1 MMRHR
6 PGEKFREAARA
17 LLMLILA
24 FALIAGL
31 PAISPECLSSYAAVS
46 STASSGASAPQAF
59 SDPSSEED
67 AVRAEADRLLAS
79 MTLSEKIAQM
89 MIVSMPADNAA
100 KIQSKYQFGGY
111 ILFARDFSGISRS
124 RFKKT
129 LKACQKASDTGMLIC
144 VDEEGGTVVRASYYR
159 SFRSEQF
166 RSPRQVFG
174 DGGYPA
180 ITGDTK
186 KKDKFLK
193 SLGINCN
200 LAPVADVSYSRY
212 DFIYRRAPSNSV
224 RRASKI
230 VRRIVK
236 QMSRDKVV
244 SCVKHFPG
252 YGNNGDTHG
261 RVIRDRRSK
270 FTFITRDLRPFS
282 EGIEAG
288 ADMIM
293 VSHTIVN
300 AFDKKNPASLSK
312 KVNKY
317 IRKNMGFDG
326 VVITDGLGMAGVT
339 RFAGNDQGE
348 AAVRAIKAGNDMICA
363 TGDYK
368 ACFKSVKYA
377 VKHGRISRKQI
388 NESVRRI
395 LIMKIRRGI
404 IKTERIK

>member
-1 MMRHR
+1 MRHR

-224 RRASKI
+224 RRASRI

>member
-1 MMRHR
+1 MRHR

-159 SFRSEQF
+159 SFR
-166 RSPRQVFG
+166 
-174 DGGYPA
+174 
-180 ITGDTK
+180 
-186 KKDKFLK
+186 
-193 SLGINCN
+193 
-200 LAPVADVSYSRY
+200 
-212 DFIYRRAPSNSV
+212 
-224 RRASKI
+224 
-230 VRRIVK
+230 
-236 QMSRDKVV
+236 
-244 SCVKHFPG
+244 
-252 YGNNGDTHG
+252 
-261 RVIRDRRSK
+261 
-270 FTFITRDLRPFS
+270 
-282 EGIEAG
+282 
-288 ADMIM
+288 
-293 VSHTIVN
+293 
-300 AFDKKNPASLSK
+300 
-312 KVNKY
+312 
-317 IRKNMGFDG
+317 
-326 VVITDGLGMAGVT
+326 
-339 RFAGNDQGE
+339 
-348 AAVRAIKAGNDMICA
+348 
-363 TGDYK
+363 
-368 ACFKSVKYA
+368 
-377 VKHGRISRKQI
+377 
-388 NESVRRI
+388 
-395 LIMKIRRGI
+395 
-404 IKTERIK
+404 

>member
-79 MTLSEKIAQM
+79 MTL
-89 MIVSMPADNAA
+89 A

-186 KKDKFLK
+186 KKDKFLR

>member
-1 MMRHR
+1 MIRHC
-6 PGEKFREAARA
+6 PGEKIRAAARA
-17 LLMLILA
+17 LLMLTLA
-24 FALIAGL
+24 FALISGL
-31 PAISPECLSSYAAVS
+31 PVFSPVHISSYAAAVS
-46 STASSGASAPQAF
+46 PPSAQSAGTAAASDTSGKA
-59 SDPSSEED
+59 DP
-67 AVRAEADRLLAS
+67 VRAEADRLLSS

-89 MIVSMPADNAA
+89 MVVSMPADNAA
-100 KIQSKYQFGGY
+100 KVQSKYQFGGY
-111 ILFARDFSGISRS
+111 ILFARDFSGISKS
-124 RFKKT
+124 RFKKK

-144 VDEEGGTVVRASYYR
+144 VDAEGGTVVRASYYR

-180 ITGDTK
+180 ITVDTK
-186 KKDKFLK
+186 KKDKFLR

-348 AAVRAIKAGNDMICA
+348 AAVRAVKAGNDMICA
-363 TGDYK
+363 TGDYES
-368 ACFKSVKYA
+368 CFKSVKYA

-388 NESVRRI
+388 DDSVRRI